1 MKVLYFD
8 LGMGAAGDMLTAAL
22 YELLDVDK
30 KKEFIDKINELF
42 VDKKVIVSAEESV
55 KCGIT
60 GTHFRVIVDGEEEHS
75 HDHHDHHHDEHEHDY
90 CQHHHDDDDDH
101 HDEHHHDDD
110 NHDHGHHHHDDDNEY
125 DHEHHHHE
133 DDDHHDHNHD
143 DHDHEHH
150 HHDHVH
156 DNDHHH
162 DHEHHH
168 HHHTSLKDIRYMVGE
183 FDISQEVKDKI
194 VAVYNL
200 IAEAESNAHGRPVEE
215 IHFHEVGTMDAVAD
229 ITSVCILMD
238 MIRPDKVV
246 ASPIATGF
254 GKVHCMHGILPVPA
268 PATAYILKGVPAYS
282 GRIEGELCTPTGAAL
297 IKTFADEFGNMPV
310 MAAERIGYGMGKKD
324 FEAANCVRVM
334 LGYTDGLTDNVGASK
349 QNDIFTS
356 SPSIDDSG
364 IDHSDSICTLEC
376 NIDDMTGEEIGFATD
391 ELMKCG
397 ARDVFT
403 IPINMKKGRPGILL
417 SVICSMSD
425 KDKMV
430 RDIFRLTST
439 IGIRQKICERYVLD
453 RKIEKKVTPYGEVA
467 IKRVSG
473 YGVERSKVEYED
485 LKRIAEAEGISVSDA
500 RKLIEE
506 CEDD

>member
-22 YELLDVDK
+22 YEILDGNK
-30 KKEFIDKINELF
+30 KKEFIDKINKIF
-42 VDKKVIVSAEESV
+42 VDKKVAVSVEESV

-75 HDHHDHHHDEHEHDY
+75 HDHHHEDDHDDHEHYHEHEGHD
-90 CQHHHDDDDDH
+90 
-101 HDEHHHDDD
+101 
-110 NHDHGHHHHDDDNEY
+110 HHHHDDHDHHDDY
-125 DHEHHHHE
+125 DHEHSDHDDHEHYHDHDHHHDDYDHHHE
-133 DDDHHDHNHD
+133 HHDHEE
-143 DHDHEHH
+143 HDHEHH
-150 HHDHVH
+150 HHDH
-156 DNDHHH
+156 DHN
-162 DHEHHH
+162 HEHH
-168 HHHTSLKDIRYMVGE
+168 HHHTSLQDIRDMVGG
-183 FDISQEVKDKI
+183 FDISREVKDKI
-194 VAVYNL
+194 IAVYKL
-200 IAEAESNAHGRPVEE
+200 IAEAESSAHGRPVEE

-238 MIRPDKVV
+238 MIKPDKVV
-246 ASPIATGF
+246 VSPIATGF

-268 PATAYILKGVPAYS
+268 PATAFILKGVPTYS

-310 MAAERIGYGMGKKD
+310 MVTELIGYGMGKKD

-334 LGYTDGLTDNVGASK
+334 LGEEELKNNTCASNQNDVLTDPEFHVSAV
-349 QNDIFTS
+349 
-356 SPSIDDSG
+356 
-364 IDHSDSICTLEC
+364 DHADRICTLEC

-391 ELMKCG
+391 ELMKYG

-417 SVICSMSD
+417 SVICSMDD
-425 KDKMV
+425 KEKIV

-453 RKIEKKVTPYGEVA
+453 RKIEKKNTPYGEVS

-485 LKRIAEAEGISVSDA
+485 LNRIAEAEGISVSDA

>member
-8 LGMGAAGDMLTAAL
+8 LGMGVAGDMLTAAL
-22 YELLDVDK
+22 YELLDGNK
-30 KKEFIDKINELF
+30 KKEFIDKINKIF
-42 VDKKVIVSAEESV
+42 VDKKVAVSVEKSV

-75 HDHHDHHHDEHEHDY
+75 HDHHHEDDHDDHENFHEHEGHD
-90 CQHHHDDDDDH
+90 
-101 HDEHHHDDD
+101 
-110 NHDHGHHHHDDDNEY
+110 HHHHDDHDHHDDY
-125 DHEHHHHE
+125 DHEHSDHDDHEHYHDHDHHHDDYDHHHE
-133 DDDHHDHNHD
+133 HHDHEE
-143 DHDHEHH
+143 HDHEHH
-150 HHDHVH
+150 HHDH
-156 DNDHHH
+156 DH

-168 HHHTSLKDIRYMVGE
+168 HHHTSMQDIRDMVGE
-183 FDISQEVKDKI
+183 FDTSREVKDKI
-194 VAVYNL
+194 IAVYNL
-200 IAEAESNAHGRPVEE
+200 IAEAESSAHGRTVEG

-238 MIRPDKVV
+238 MIKPDKVV
-246 ASPIATGF
+246 VSPIATGF

-268 PATAYILKGVPAYS
+268 PATAFILKGIPVYS

-310 MAAERIGYGMGKKD
+310 MVTERIGYGMGKKN

-334 LGYTDGLTDNVGASK
+334 LGEELKNNTCASNQNDVLTDPEFHVSAV
-349 QNDIFTS
+349 
-356 SPSIDDSG
+356 
-364 IDHSDSICTLEC
+364 DHADRICTLEC

-417 SVICSMSD
+417 SVICSMED

-430 RDIFRLTST
+430 RNIFRLTST

-453 RKIEKKVTPYGEVA
+453 RKIEKKNTPYGEVS

-473 YGVERSKVEYED
+473 YGIERSKVEYED
-485 LKRIAEAEGISVSDA
+485 LKRIAETEGISVSDA
-500 RKLIEE
+500 RKLIE
-506 CEDD
+506 